1 MMAFNTPLG
10 HFEYLVMTSGLTNTP
25 AVFQAL
31 VNDVLRDM
39 LNRFI
44 FVYLDDILIF
54 SFPFLFLSMEEHVQ
68 HVHLVLQLLL
78 ENKLFVKAEKFE
90 FHIVSEFL
98 GFHYRATAG

>member
-1 MMAFNTPLG
+1 
-10 HFEYLVMTSGLTNTP
+10 MTSGLTNTP

-54 SFPFLFLSMEEHVQ
+54 FQSMEEPVQ
-68 HVHLVLQLLL
+68 HVCLVLQRLL
-78 ENKLFVKAEKFE
+78 ENKLFVKAEKCE